1 MHKFISDNR
10 KNLTAIR
17 KEIPLA
23 LTAAA
28 ADPASLVLDS
38 LKGFYNL
45 SSRNSSSMCNADGDR
60 AKAIAE
66 EWKPKLDELDA
77 DANHGNSLDA
87 HAAVSLLKSYLNE
100 ASKASPSKSGNTSNS
115 QNDIINEKEL
125 NALKA
130 VIKCIEDHKLDEQYT
145 IAKQSLVPPSLS
157 PVTREVDMP
166 ALATNVNLEATREA
180 SSIHS
185 TDLDTID
192 AKTKE
197 GQTQYSSNPSTTM
210 SLEGDPRM
218 ALLMIEKRA

>member
-1 MHKFISDNR
+1 MYGTLKSLHGLEVIMAMVLKLLVDFGQEFFRTKIIVFPYFDQEGLI
-10 KNLTAIR
+10 KLAYELT
-17 KEIPLA
+17 EQFP
-23 LTAAA
+23 
-28 ADPASLVLDS
+28 P
-38 LKGFYNL
+38 
-45 SSRNSSSMCNADGDR
+45 
-60 AKAIAE
+60 
-66 EWKPKLDELDA
+66 
-77 DANHGNSLDA
+77 
-87 HAAVSLLKSYLNE
+87 VSLLQSYLNL

-130 VIKCIEDHKLDEQYT
+130 VIKCIEDHKLDEQYP

-166 ALATNVNLEATREA
+166 ALATNVNLETTREA

-197 GQTQYSSNPSTTM
+197 GQTQYSSNPSGTM